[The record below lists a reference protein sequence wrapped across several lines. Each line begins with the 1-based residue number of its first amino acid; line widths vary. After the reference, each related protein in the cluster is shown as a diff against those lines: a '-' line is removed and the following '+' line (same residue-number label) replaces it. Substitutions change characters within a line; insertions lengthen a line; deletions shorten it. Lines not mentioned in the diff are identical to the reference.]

1 LGVGNA
7 IGATVWLSS
16 LAFPESA
23 RPFLRAGATLLLIS
37 TFAFATWSLSFRPYH
52 TAHVAERYGLFTII
66 VLGESIVVTVA
77 GLDTGSNVIAALVA
91 ALGFVIAAAIWWL
104 YFSVFRSMPVDHGLG
119 GRFVWAQGHLLVF
132 AGIAPAAVAVEFA
145 VEAASPRRGP
155 DLG

>member
-23 RPFLRAGATLLLIS
+23 LPFLRAGATLLLIS
-37 TFAFATWSLSFRPYH
+37 TFAFATWSLSFRPYY

-91 ALGFVIAAAIWWL
+91 ALVAALAAGTL
-104 YFSVFRSMPVDHGLG
+104 GLAFYARFGG
-119 GRFVWAQGHLLVF
+119 GRHGES
-132 AGIAPAAVAVEFA
+132 G
-145 VEAASPRRGP
+145 
-155 DLG
+155 